1 MSENKLQNIN
11 IKQEN
16 VSGLEQ
22 LDLSGGFTCDMETG
36 ICGPTET
43 IQEKKEAKGDKE

>member
-1 MSENKLQNIN
+1 MSEIKLQKIN
-11 IKQEN
+11 IKQKN
-16 VSGLEQ
+16 LSGLEQ

-43 IQEKKEAKGDKE
+43 IQRKKETKGDKE